1 MRVLVAGSKQ
11 VDAGKTTFSSGLL
24 ARTGAHG
31 FKPRA
36 GNDYWFDHDDYLAAV
51 TGGRLYGKDA
61 KRLAAASPGDPE
73 PEAINPLHRL
83 WRPSPGTGKGML
95 GRDDREFI
103 VDRVG
108 SDWVVN
114 GTVSVPPEAE
124 EFLPLDEATVV
135 ESLPALNT
143 VMDRLH
149 LPALETLAR
158 TIRSRDPVVIES
170 YGDVARPIRDLAV
183 DAVAVVE
190 PGRMRAYPGD
200 RFGKACEV
208 ASGSGVRPTE
218 GSLETV
224 VPDVIE
230 LLEPKATASLPALAS
245 EVQADP
251 AAVADAYEEAYDAL
265 LSLV

>member
-1 MRVLVAGSKQ
+1 MRLLVAGAKQ
-11 VDAGKTTFSSGLL
+11 VDAGKTTFSTGLL

-51 TGGRLYGKDA
+51 TAGRLYGKDA
-61 KRLAAASPGDPE
+61 RRLADASPDDPT

-83 WRPSPGTGKGML
+83 WRPSPGTGKGIL
-95 GRDDREFI
+95 GREDREFVI
-103 VDRVG
+103 DRVG
-108 SDWVVN
+108 TEWVVN
-114 GTVSVPPEAE
+114 GTVSVPAEAR
-124 EFLPLDEATVV
+124 EFLPLEDATVV
-135 ESLPALNT
+135 DSLPDLNA
-143 VMDRLH
+143 VMDNRH
-149 LPALETLAR
+149 LPALEALAEK
-158 TIRSRDPVVIES
+158 IRDLDPVVIEA
-170 YGDVARPIRDLAV
+170 YGDVARPIQGLAV

-200 RFGKACEV
+200 RFDKACAV

-230 LLEPKATASLPALAS
+230 LLEAKETVSLPALPG
-245 EVQADP
+245 EVQSDP
-251 AAVADAYEEAYDAL
+251 ATVADAYAGAYDAL